1 MLSRRALIIGPDSAS
16 RALFSEV
23 VRRLGLEAIHIDEG
37 PDALKRFSEIAP
49 SLIVFD
55 LALPDLPSRPLL
67 GRLARSRAAVAR
79 HLRVS
84 YKTLLQK
91 LAEAGLSGKRTG

>member
-67 GRLARSRAAVAR
+67 GRLARSGPVPVIAVAQASGVR
-79 HLRVS
+79 SPL
-84 YKTLLQK
+84 
-91 LAEAGLSGKRTG
+91 EALGSGAA